1 MSNQVS
7 LTVAHQDKY
16 VSRVDFGR
24 LYSSKNE
31 ESLRNGRVKTSSP
44 GDHCMLQNGES
55 ASSVPIV
62 NFTPPDITR
71 RHSAAWEGM
80 HADTAQVVRHQPF
93 DYSFHGPYHL
103 LIAYERAER
112 YDGETSV
119 EGMPTSAAREFNH
132 KLTLVPAG
140 RRFYGWQKPRAL
152 TRVTYFCID
161 PNGPLLDPTLH
172 PGAVELKPAIF
183 FYDRDIWETAAKL
196 TAQVESPGP
205 RTYAEALGQV
215 LMHEL
220 VRRNG
225 GATAPEPAVHGGLAA
240 WQQKRVTEYIDDH
253 VADDVSLAAL
263 ADLARLSPFHF
274 SRAFRQ
280 SFGMPPHRYHI
291 VKRIERA
298 KCRLADMSL
307 SVTEVGQQLGFS
319 ESSAFTA
326 TFRKVTGRTPSD
338 LRRSLV

>member
-1 MSNQVS
+1 
-7 LTVAHQDKY
+7 
-16 VSRVDFGR
+16 
-24 LYSSKNE
+24 
-31 ESLRNGRVKTSSP
+31 
-44 GDHCMLQNGES
+44 
-55 ASSVPIV
+55 
-62 NFTPPDITR
+62 
-71 RHSAAWEGM
+71 
-80 HADTAQVVRHQPF
+80 
-93 DYSFHGPYHL
+93 
-103 LIAYERAER
+103 
-112 YDGETSV
+112 
-119 EGMPTSAAREFNH
+119 
-132 KLTLVPAG
+132 
-140 RRFYGWQKPRAL
+140 
-152 TRVTYFCID
+152 
-161 PNGPLLDPTLH
+161 
-172 PGAVELKPAIF
+172 
-183 FYDRDIWETAAKL
+183 
-196 TAQVESPGP
+196 
-205 RTYAEALGQV
+205 
-215 LMHEL
+215 
-220 VRRNG
+220 
-225 GATAPEPAVHGGLAA
+225 LAA